1 VFDYQFGDLT
11 FIVSDGLYFGQGLFE
26 MMKND
31 PMAVPFVN
39 KSIELL
45 QAIVNKTLE
54 NSE

>member
-11 FIVSDGLYFGQGLFE
+11 FIVSDGLYFGQGPFE

-31 PMAVPFVN
+31 SMAAPVVN

-45 QAIVNKTLE
+45 QAVINKTLE